1 MMRTGSCF
9 LPAIALAFAV
19 WLPFAHDART
29 QEATRTTAGAAALT
43 VSVNKPE
50 ALQWPVL
57 IPASG
62 RLAAWHE
69 AIISAEVG
77 GLRIIAVNADVGTAV
92 KKGDLLVQFDAETAQ
107 AELEQQQAS
116 VEQAKADLDQAVANA
131 DRARGL
137 TGSGAISNQQTTEY
151 LITERKSKAALAS
164 SQAALVSAQ
173 LTLDR
178 TKVYAI
184 DDGVIS
190 ERSASLGKVVSAGD
204 ELFKLIRQNRI
215 EWQAELPVKRLAD
228 VKEGTKAVIPTPL
241 GEVRGEVRLVS
252 PTTSTSNGRVT
263 VYVALQPAKGMPQPK
278 TGILVSGNFTFAST
292 DALTVPATAVTLRD
306 GFSYVFVLNATDQP
320 TVTRKRVETGRRQDG
335 RVEIVSGIE
344 KTDDVVMS
352 GGAFLADGSVVR
364 VVDAV
369 AAAKTEA
376 KK

>member
-1 MMRTGSCF
+1 MLKTSHPLTTM
-9 LPAIALAFAV
+9 ALACVVCLAFTPAGR
-19 WLPFAHDART
+19 AEDAT
-29 QEATRTTAGAAALT
+29 QTTAGAAALT
-43 VSVNKPE
+43 VSVTKPE
-50 ALQWPVL
+50 VSQWPVL

-69 AIISAEVG
+69 AVISAEVS
-77 GLRIIAVNADVGTAV
+77 GLRIIGINADVGATV
-92 KKGDLLVQFDAETAQ
+92 KKGELLVQFDAETAQ

-137 TGSGAISNQQTTEY
+137 TGSGAISAQQTTEY

-164 SQAALVSAQ
+164 SKAALASAQ

-178 TKVYAI
+178 TKVYAN

-190 ERSASLGKVVSAGD
+190 ERSASLGKVVTAGD

-241 GEVRGEVRLVS
+241 GDVRGEVRLVS
-252 PTTSTSNGRVT
+252 PTSSTANGRVT
-263 VYVALQPAKGMPQPK
+263 VYVALQPAVGMPQPK
-278 TGILVSGNFTFAST
+278 TGILVSGNFEFSAT

-306 GFSYVFVLNATDQP
+306 GFSYAFVLNATDQP
-320 TVTRKRVETGRRQDG
+320 TVTRKRVETGRRQGD
-335 RVEIVSGIE
+335 RVEIVSGIDTTE
-344 KTDDVVMS
+344 EVVVS

-364 VVDAV
+364 VVDTV
-369 AAAKTEA
+369 AAAETEA
-376 KK
+376 TK

>member
-1 MMRTGSCF
+1 MLKTSHPLTTM
-9 LPAIALAFAV
+9 ALACVVCLAFTPAGR
-19 WLPFAHDART
+19 AQDAT
-29 QEATRTTAGAAALT
+29 QTTAGAAALT
-43 VSVNKPE
+43 VSVTKPE
-50 ALQWPVL
+50 VSQWPVL

-69 AIISAEVG
+69 AVISAEVS
-77 GLRIIAVNADVGTAV
+77 GLRIIGINADVGATV
-92 KKGDLLVQFDAETAQ
+92 KKGELLVQFDAETAQ

-137 TGSGAISNQQTTEY
+137 TGSGAISAQQTTEY

-164 SQAALVSAQ
+164 SKAALASAQ

-178 TKVYAI
+178 TKVYAN

-190 ERSASLGKVVSAGD
+190 ERSASLGKVVTAGD

-241 GEVRGEVRLVS
+241 GDVRGEVRLVS
-252 PTTSTSNGRVT
+252 PTSSTANGRVT
-263 VYVALQPAKGMPQPK
+263 VYVALQPAVGMPQPK
-278 TGILVSGNFTFAST
+278 TGILVSGNFEFSAT

-306 GFSYVFVLNATDQP
+306 GFSYAFVLNATDQP
-320 TVTRKRVETGRRQDG
+320 TVTRKRVETGRRQGD
-335 RVEIVSGIE
+335 RVEIVSGIDTTE
-344 KTDDVVMS
+344 EVVVS

-364 VVDAV
+364 VVDTV
-369 AAAKTEA
+369 AEAETEA
-376 KK
+376 MK

>member
-1 MMRTGSCF
+1 MLKTSHPLTTM
-9 LPAIALAFAV
+9 ALACVVCLAFTPAG
-19 WLPFAHDART
+19 RT
-29 QEATRTTAGAAALT
+29 QDATQTTAGAAALT
-43 VSVNKPE
+43 VSVTKPE
-50 ALQWPVL
+50 VSQWPVL

-69 AIISAEVG
+69 AVISAEVS
-77 GLRIIAVNADVGTAV
+77 GLRIIGINADVGATV
-92 KKGDLLVQFDAETAQ
+92 KKGELLVQFDAETAQ

-137 TGSGAISNQQTTEY
+137 TGSGAISAQQTTEY

-164 SQAALVSAQ
+164 SKAALASAQ

-178 TKVYAI
+178 TKVYAN

-190 ERSASLGKVVSAGD
+190 ERSASLGKVVTAGD

-241 GEVRGEVRLVS
+241 GDVRGEVRLVS
-252 PTTSTSNGRVT
+252 PTSSTANGRVT
-263 VYVALQPAKGMPQPK
+263 VYVALQPAVGMPQPK
-278 TGILVSGNFTFAST
+278 TGILVSGNFEFSAT

-306 GFSYVFVLNATDQP
+306 GFSYAFVLNATDHS
-320 TVTRKRVETGRRQDG
+320 TVTRKRVETGRRQGD
-335 RVEIVSGIE
+335 RVEIVSGIDTTE
-344 KTDDVVMS
+344 EVVVS

-364 VVDAV
+364 VVDTV
-369 AAAKTEA
+369 AAAETEA
-376 KK
+376 TK

>member
-1 MMRTGSCF
+1 MLKTSHPLTTM
-9 LPAIALAFAV
+9 ALACVVCLAFTPAGR
-19 WLPFAHDART
+19 AQDAT
-29 QEATRTTAGAAALT
+29 QTTAGAAALT
-43 VSVNKPE
+43 VSVTKPE
-50 ALQWPVL
+50 VSQWPVL

-69 AIISAEVG
+69 AVISAEVS
-77 GLRIIAVNADVGTAV
+77 GLRIIGINADVGATV
-92 KKGDLLVQFDAETAQ
+92 KKGELLVQFDAETAQ

-137 TGSGAISNQQTTEY
+137 TGSGAISAQQTTEY

-164 SQAALVSAQ
+164 SKAALASAQ

-178 TKVYAI
+178 TKVYAN

-190 ERSASLGKVVSAGD
+190 ERSASLGKVVTAGD

-241 GEVRGEVRLVS
+241 GDVRGEVRLVS
-252 PTTSTSNGRVT
+252 PTSSTANGRVT
-263 VYVALQPAKGMPQPK
+263 VYVALQPAVGMPQPK
-278 TGILVSGNFTFAST
+278 TGILVSGNFEFSAT

-306 GFSYVFVLNATDQP
+306 GFSYAFVLNATDQP
-320 TVTRKRVETGRRQDG
+320 TVTRKRVETGRRQGD
-335 RVEIVSGIE
+335 RVEIVSGIDTTE
-344 KTDDVVMS
+344 EVVVS

-364 VVDAV
+364 VVDTV
-369 AAAKTEA
+369 AAAETEA
-376 KK
+376 TK

>member
-1 MMRTGSCF
+1 MRKNNRF
-9 LPAIALAFAV
+9 LPAMATAFVACLAFAHV
-19 WLPFAHDART
+19 TSA
-29 QEATRTTAGAAALT
+29 QEANQATAGAAALT
-43 VSVNKPE
+43 VSLTKPE
-50 ALQWPVL
+50 MLQWPVL

-62 RLAAWHE
+62 RLAAWQE
-69 AIISAEVG
+69 AVISAETG
-77 GLRIIAVNADVGTAV
+77 GMRILAVKADIGTEV
-92 KKGDLLVQFDAETAQ
+92 KKGDLLVQFAAETAQ

-164 SQAALVSAQ
+164 SKAALASAQ

-190 ERSASLGKVVSAGD
+190 ERSASLGKVVNAGD
-204 ELFKLIRQNRI
+204 ELFKLIRQNRV

-228 VKEGTKAVIPTPL
+228 VKEGTKAIIPTPL
-241 GEVRGEVRLVS
+241 GDVRGTVRLVS
-252 PTTSTSNGRVT
+252 PTTSTASGRVT
-263 VYVALQPAKGMPQPK
+263 VYVALQPAEGMPQPK
-278 TGILVSGNFTFAST
+278 TGILVSGNFEFGATE
-292 DALTVPATAVTLRD
+292 ALTVPATAITLRD
-306 GFSYVFVLNATDQP
+306 GFSYVFILNATDQP
-320 TVTRKRVETGRRQDG
+320 TVTRKRVETGRRQGD
-335 RVEIVSGIE
+335 RVEVISGIE
-344 KTDDVVMS
+344 KTDEVVTS

-364 VVDAV
+364 VVDATAV
-369 AAAKTEA
+369 ARTEV

>member
-1 MMRTGSCF
+1 MLKTSHPLTTM
-9 LPAIALAFAV
+9 ALACVVCLAFTPAGR
-19 WLPFAHDART
+19 AQDAT
-29 QEATRTTAGAAALT
+29 QTTAGAAALT
-43 VSVNKPE
+43 VSVTKPE
-50 ALQWPVL
+50 ASQWPVL

-69 AIISAEVG
+69 AVISAEVS
-77 GLRIIAVNADVGTAV
+77 GLRIIGINADVGATV
-92 KKGDLLVQFDAETAQ
+92 KKGELLVQFDAETAQ

-137 TGSGAISNQQTTEY
+137 TGSGAISAQQTTEY
-151 LITERKSKAALAS
+151 LITERKSKAALS
-164 SQAALVSAQ
+164 SSKAALASAQ

-178 TKVYAI
+178 TKVYAN

-190 ERSASLGKVVSAGD
+190 ERSASLGKVVTAGD

-241 GEVRGEVRLVS
+241 GDISGEVRLVS
-252 PTTSTSNGRVT
+252 PTSSTANGRVT
-263 VYVALQPAKGMPQPK
+263 VYVALQPAVGMPQPK
-278 TGILVSGNFTFAST
+278 TGILVSGNFEFSAT

-306 GFSYVFVLNATDQP
+306 GFSYAFVLNATDQP
-320 TVTRKRVETGRRQDG
+320 TVTRKRVETGRRQGD
-335 RVEIVSGIE
+335 RVEIVSGIDTTE
-344 KTDDVVMS
+344 EVVVS

-364 VVDAV
+364 VVDTV
-369 AAAKTEA
+369 AAAETEA
-376 KK
+376 TK

>member
-1 MMRTGSCF
+1 MLKTSHPLTTM
-9 LPAIALAFAV
+9 ALACVVCLAFTPAGR
-19 WLPFAHDART
+19 AQDAT
-29 QEATRTTAGAAALT
+29 QTTAGAAALT
-43 VSVNKPE
+43 VSVTKPE
-50 ALQWPVL
+50 VSQWPVL

-69 AIISAEVG
+69 AVISAEVS
-77 GLRIIAVNADVGTAV
+77 GLRIIGINADVGATV
-92 KKGDLLVQFDAETAQ
+92 KKGELLVQFDAETAQ

-137 TGSGAISNQQTTEY
+137 TGSGAISAQQTTEY

-164 SQAALVSAQ
+164 SKAALASAQ

-178 TKVYAI
+178 TKVYAN

-190 ERSASLGKVVSAGD
+190 ERSASLGKVVTAGD

-241 GEVRGEVRLVS
+241 GDVRGEVRLVS
-252 PTTSTSNGRVT
+252 PTSSTASGRVT
-263 VYVALQPAKGMPQPK
+263 VYVALQPAVGMPQPK
-278 TGILVSGNFTFAST
+278 TGILVSGNFEFSAT

-306 GFSYVFVLNATDQP
+306 GFSYAFVLNATDQP
-320 TVTRKRVETGRRQDG
+320 TVTRKRVETGRRQGD
-335 RVEIVSGIE
+335 RVEIVSGIDTTE
-344 KTDDVVMS
+344 EVVVS

-364 VVDAV
+364 VVDTV
-369 AAAKTEA
+369 AEAETEA
-376 KK
+376 MK

>member
-1 MMRTGSCF
+1 MLKTSHPLTTM
-9 LPAIALAFAV
+9 ALACVVCLAFTPAGR
-19 WLPFAHDART
+19 AQDAT
-29 QEATRTTAGAAALT
+29 QTTAGAAALT
-43 VSVNKPE
+43 VSVTKPE
-50 ALQWPVL
+50 VSQWPVL

-62 RLAAWHE
+62 RLAAWRE
-69 AIISAEVG
+69 AVISAEVS
-77 GLRIIAVNADVGTAV
+77 GLRIIGINADVGATV
-92 KKGDLLVQFDAETAQ
+92 KKGELLVQFDAETAQ

-137 TGSGAISNQQTTEY
+137 TGSGAISAQQTTEY

-164 SQAALVSAQ
+164 SKAALASAQ

-178 TKVYAI
+178 TKVYAN

-190 ERSASLGKVVSAGD
+190 ERSASLGKVVTAGD

-241 GEVRGEVRLVS
+241 GDVRGEVRLVS
-252 PTTSTSNGRVT
+252 PTSSTANGRVT
-263 VYVALQPAKGMPQPK
+263 VYVALQPAVGMPQPK
-278 TGILVSGNFTFAST
+278 TGILVSGNFEFSAT

-306 GFSYVFVLNATDQP
+306 GFSYAFVLNATDQP
-320 TVTRKRVETGRRQDG
+320 TVTRKRVETGRRQGD
-335 RVEIVSGIE
+335 RVEIVSGIDTTE
-344 KTDDVVMS
+344 EVVVS

-364 VVDAV
+364 VVDTV
-369 AAAKTEA
+369 AAAETEA
-376 KK
+376 TK

>member
-1 MMRTGSCF
+1 MLKTSHPLTTM
-9 LPAIALAFAV
+9 ALACVVCLAFTPAGR
-19 WLPFAHDART
+19 AQDAT
-29 QEATRTTAGAAALT
+29 QTTAGAAALT
-43 VSVNKPE
+43 VSVTKPE
-50 ALQWPVL
+50 VSQWPVL

-69 AIISAEVG
+69 AVISAEVS
-77 GLRIIAVNADVGTAV
+77 GLRIIGINADVGATV
-92 KKGDLLVQFDAETAQ
+92 KKGELLVQFDAETAQ

-137 TGSGAISNQQTTEY
+137 TGSGAISAQQTTEY

-164 SQAALVSAQ
+164 SKAALASAQ

-178 TKVYAI
+178 TKVYAN

-190 ERSASLGKVVSAGD
+190 ERSASLGKVVTAGD

-241 GEVRGEVRLVS
+241 GDVRGEVRLVS
-252 PTTSTSNGRVT
+252 PTSSTANGRVT
-263 VYVALQPAKGMPQPK
+263 VYVALQPAVGMPQPK
-278 TGILVSGNFTFAST
+278 TGILVSGNFEFSAT

-306 GFSYVFVLNATDQP
+306 GFSYAFVLNATDQP
-320 TVTRKRVETGRRQDG
+320 TVTRKRVETGRRQGD
-335 RVEIVSGIE
+335 RVEIVSGID
-344 KTDDVVMS
+344 KTEEVVVS

-364 VVDAV
+364 VVDTV
-369 AAAKTEA
+369 AAAETEA
-376 KK
+376 AK

>member
-1 MMRTGSCF
+1 MLKTSHPFTTM
-9 LPAIALAFAV
+9 ALACVVCLAFTPAGR
-19 WLPFAHDART
+19 AQDAT
-29 QEATRTTAGAAALT
+29 QTTAGAAALT
-43 VSVNKPE
+43 VSVTKPE
-50 ALQWPVL
+50 VSQWPVL

-69 AIISAEVG
+69 AVISAEVS
-77 GLRIIAVNADVGTAV
+77 GLRIIGINADVGATV
-92 KKGDLLVQFDAETAQ
+92 KKGELLVQFDAETAQ

-137 TGSGAISNQQTTEY
+137 TGSGAISAQQTTEY

-164 SQAALVSAQ
+164 SKAALASAQ

-178 TKVYAI
+178 TKVYAN

-190 ERSASLGKVVSAGD
+190 ERSASLGKVVTAGD

-241 GEVRGEVRLVS
+241 GDVRGEVRLVS
-252 PTTSTSNGRVT
+252 PTSSTASGRVT
-263 VYVALQPAKGMPQPK
+263 VYVALQPAVGMPQPK
-278 TGILVSGNFTFAST
+278 TGILVSGNFEFSAT

-306 GFSYVFVLNATDQP
+306 GFSYAFVLNATDQP
-320 TVTRKRVETGRRQDG
+320 TVTRKRVETGRRQGD
-335 RVEIVSGIE
+335 RVEIVSGIDTTE
-344 KTDDVVMS
+344 EVVVS

-364 VVDAV
+364 VVDTV
-369 AAAKTEA
+369 AAAETEA
-376 KK
+376 TK

>member
-1 MMRTGSCF
+1 MLKTSHPLTTM
-9 LPAIALAFAV
+9 ALACVVCLAFTPAGR
-19 WLPFAHDART
+19 AQDAT
-29 QEATRTTAGAAALT
+29 QTTAGAAALT
-43 VSVNKPE
+43 VSVTKPE
-50 ALQWPVL
+50 VSQWPVL

-69 AIISAEVG
+69 AVISAEVS
-77 GLRIIAVNADVGTAV
+77 GLRIIGINADVGATV
-92 KKGDLLVQFDAETAQ
+92 KKGELLVQFDAETAQ

-137 TGSGAISNQQTTEY
+137 TGSGAISAQQTTEY

-164 SQAALVSAQ
+164 SKAALASAQ

-178 TKVYAI
+178 TKVYAN

-190 ERSASLGKVVSAGD
+190 ERSASLGKVVTAGD

-241 GEVRGEVRLVS
+241 GDVRGEVRLVS
-252 PTTSTSNGRVT
+252 PMSSTANGRVT
-263 VYVALQPAKGMPQPK
+263 VYVALQPAVGMPQPK
-278 TGILVSGNFTFAST
+278 TGILVSGNFEFSAT

-306 GFSYVFVLNATDQP
+306 GFSYAFVLNATDQP
-320 TVTRKRVETGRRQDG
+320 TVTRKRVETGRRQGD
-335 RVEIVSGIE
+335 RVEIVSGIDTTE
-344 KTDDVVMS
+344 EVVVS

-364 VVDAV
+364 VVDTV
-369 AAAKTEA
+369 AAAETEA
-376 KK
+376 TK

>member
-1 MMRTGSCF
+1 MLKTSHP
-9 LPAIALAFAV
+9 LTTIALACVVCLTFTPAGR
-19 WLPFAHDART
+19 AQDAT
-29 QEATRTTAGAAALT
+29 QTTAGAAALT
-43 VSVNKPE
+43 VSVTKPE
-50 ALQWPVL
+50 VSQWPVL

-69 AIISAEVG
+69 AVISAEVS
-77 GLRIIAVNADVGTAV
+77 GLRIIGINADVGATV
-92 KKGDLLVQFDAETAQ
+92 KKGELLVQFDAETAQ

-137 TGSGAISNQQTTEY
+137 TGSGAISAQQTTEY

-164 SQAALVSAQ
+164 SKAALASAQ

-178 TKVYAI
+178 TKVYAN

-190 ERSASLGKVVSAGD
+190 ERSASLGKVVTAGD

-241 GEVRGEVRLVS
+241 GDVRGEVRLVS
-252 PTTSTSNGRVT
+252 PTSSTANGRVT
-263 VYVALQPAKGMPQPK
+263 VYVALQPAVGMPQPK
-278 TGILVSGNFTFAST
+278 TGILVSGNFEFSAT

-306 GFSYVFVLNATDQP
+306 GFSYAFVLNATDQP
-320 TVTRKRVETGRRQDG
+320 TVTRKRVETGRRQGD
-335 RVEIVSGIE
+335 RVEIVSGIDTTE
-344 KTDDVVMS
+344 EVVVS

-364 VVDAV
+364 VVDTV
-369 AAAKTEA
+369 AAAETEA
-376 KK
+376 TK

>member
-1 MMRTGSCF
+1 MLKTQRPLVTMVLACVVC
-9 LPAIALAFAV
+9 LAFTPAGR
-19 WLPFAHDART
+19 AQDAT
-29 QEATRTTAGAAALT
+29 QTTAGAAALT
-43 VSVNKPE
+43 VSVTKPE
-50 ALQWPVL
+50 ASQWPVL

-69 AIISAEVG
+69 AVISAEVS
-77 GLRIIAVNADVGTAV
+77 GLRIIGINADVGATV
-92 KKGDLLVQFDAETAQ
+92 KKGELLVQFDAETAQ

-137 TGSGAISNQQTTEY
+137 TGSGAISAQQTTEY
-151 LITERKSKAALAS
+151 LITERKSKAALS
-164 SQAALVSAQ
+164 SSKAALASAQ

-178 TKVYAI
+178 TKVYAN

-190 ERSASLGKVVSAGD
+190 ERSASLGKVVTAGD

-241 GEVRGEVRLVS
+241 GDVRGEVRLVS
-252 PTTSTSNGRVT
+252 PTSSTANGRVT
-263 VYVALQPAKGMPQPK
+263 VYVALQPAVGMPQPK
-278 TGILVSGNFTFAST
+278 TGILVSGNFEFSAT

-306 GFSYVFVLNATDQP
+306 GFSYAFVLNATDQP
-320 TVTRKRVETGRRQDG
+320 TVTRKRVETGRRQGD
-335 RVEIVSGIE
+335 RVEIVSGIDTTE
-344 KTDDVVMS
+344 EVVVS

-364 VVDAV
+364 VVDTV
-369 AAAKTEA
+369 AEAETEA
-376 KK
+376 MK

>member
-1 MMRTGSCF
+1 MLKTSHPLTTM
-9 LPAIALAFAV
+9 ALACVVCLAFTPAGR
-19 WLPFAHDART
+19 AQDAT
-29 QEATRTTAGAAALT
+29 QTTAAAAALT
-43 VSVNKPE
+43 VSVTKPE
-50 ALQWPVL
+50 VSQWPVL

-69 AIISAEVG
+69 AVISAEVS
-77 GLRIIAVNADVGTAV
+77 GLRIIGINADVGATV
-92 KKGDLLVQFDAETAQ
+92 KKGELLVQFDAETAQ

-137 TGSGAISNQQTTEY
+137 TGSGAISAQQTTEY

-164 SQAALVSAQ
+164 SKAALASAQ

-178 TKVYAI
+178 TNVYAN

-190 ERSASLGKVVSAGD
+190 ERSASLGKVVTAGD

-241 GEVRGEVRLVS
+241 GDVRGEVRLVS
-252 PTTSTSNGRVT
+252 PTSSTASGRVT
-263 VYVALQPAKGMPQPK
+263 VYVALQPAVGMPQPK
-278 TGILVSGNFTFAST
+278 TGILVSGNFEFSAT

-306 GFSYVFVLNATDQP
+306 GFSYAFVLNATDQP
-320 TVTRKRVETGRRQDG
+320 TVTRKRVETGRRQGD
-335 RVEIVSGIE
+335 RVEIVSGIDTTE
-344 KTDDVVMS
+344 EVVVS

-364 VVDAV
+364 VVDTV
-369 AAAKTEA
+369 AAAETEA
-376 KK
+376 TK

>member
-1 MMRTGSCF
+1 MLKTSHPLTTM
-9 LPAIALAFAV
+9 ALACVVCLAFTPAGR
-19 WLPFAHDART
+19 AQDAT
-29 QEATRTTAGAAALT
+29 QTTAGAAALT
-43 VSVNKPE
+43 VSVTKPE
-50 ALQWPVL
+50 VSQWPVL

-69 AIISAEVG
+69 AVISAEVS
-77 GLRIIAVNADVGTAV
+77 GLRIIGINADVGATV
-92 KKGDLLVQFDAETAQ
+92 KKGELLVQFDAETAQ

-137 TGSGAISNQQTTEY
+137 TGSGAISAQQTTEY

-164 SQAALVSAQ
+164 SKAALASAQ

-178 TKVYAI
+178 TKVYAN

-190 ERSASLGKVVSAGD
+190 ERSASLGKVVTAGD

-241 GEVRGEVRLVS
+241 GDISGEVRLVS
-252 PTTSTSNGRVT
+252 PTSSTASGRVT
-263 VYVALQPAKGMPQPK
+263 VYVALQPAVGMPQPK
-278 TGILVSGNFTFAST
+278 TGILVSGNFEFSAT

-306 GFSYVFVLNATDQP
+306 GFSYAFVLNATDQP
-320 TVTRKRVETGRRQDG
+320 TVTRKRVETGRRQGD
-335 RVEIVSGIE
+335 RVEIVSGIDTTE
-344 KTDDVVMS
+344 EVVVS

-364 VVDAV
+364 VVDTV
-369 AAAKTEA
+369 AAAETEA
-376 KK
+376 TK

>member
-1 MMRTGSCF
+1 MLKTSHPLTTM
-9 LPAIALAFAV
+9 ALACVVCLAFTPAGR
-19 WLPFAHDART
+19 AQDAT
-29 QEATRTTAGAAALT
+29 QTTAGAAALT
-43 VSVNKPE
+43 VSVTKPE
-50 ALQWPVL
+50 VSQWPVL

-69 AIISAEVG
+69 AVISAEVS
-77 GLRIIAVNADVGTAV
+77 GLRIIGINADVGATV
-92 KKGDLLVQFDAETAQ
+92 KKGELLVQFDAETAQ

-137 TGSGAISNQQTTEY
+137 TGSGAISAQQTTEY

-164 SQAALVSAQ
+164 SKAALASVQ

-178 TKVYAI
+178 TKVYAN

-190 ERSASLGKVVSAGD
+190 ERSASLGKVVTAGD

-241 GEVRGEVRLVS
+241 GDVRGEVRLVS
-252 PTTSTSNGRVT
+252 PTSSTANGRVT
-263 VYVALQPAKGMPQPK
+263 VYVALQPAVGMPQPK
-278 TGILVSGNFTFAST
+278 TGILVSGNFEFSAT

-306 GFSYVFVLNATDQP
+306 GFSYAFVLNATDQP
-320 TVTRKRVETGRRQDG
+320 TVTRKRVETGRRQGD
-335 RVEIVSGIE
+335 RVEIVSGIDTTE
-344 KTDDVVMS
+344 EVVVS

-364 VVDAV
+364 VVDTV
-369 AAAKTEA
+369 AAAETEA
-376 KK
+376 TK

>member
-1 MMRTGSCF
+1 MLKTSHPLTTM
-9 LPAIALAFAV
+9 ALACVVCLAFTPAGR
-19 WLPFAHDART
+19 AQDAT
-29 QEATRTTAGAAALT
+29 QTTAGAAALT
-43 VSVNKPE
+43 VSVTKPE
-50 ALQWPVL
+50 VSQWPVL

-69 AIISAEVG
+69 AVISAEVS
-77 GLRIIAVNADVGTAV
+77 GLRIIGINADVGATV
-92 KKGDLLVQFDAETAQ
+92 KKGELLVQFDAETAQ

-137 TGSGAISNQQTTEY
+137 TGSGAISAQQTTEY

-164 SQAALVSAQ
+164 SKAALASAQ

-178 TKVYAI
+178 TNVYAN

-190 ERSASLGKVVSAGD
+190 ERSASLGKVVTAGD

-241 GEVRGEVRLVS
+241 GDVRGEVRLVS
-252 PTTSTSNGRVT
+252 PTSSTASGRVT
-263 VYVALQPAKGMPQPK
+263 VYVALQPAVGMPQPK
-278 TGILVSGNFTFAST
+278 TGILVSGNFEFSAT

-306 GFSYVFVLNATDQP
+306 GFSYAFVLNATDQP
-320 TVTRKRVETGRRQDG
+320 TVTRKRVETGRRQGD
-335 RVEIVSGIE
+335 RVEIVSGIDTTE
-344 KTDDVVMS
+344 EVVVS

-364 VVDAV
+364 VVDTV
-369 AAAKTEA
+369 AAAETEA
-376 KK
+376 TK

>member
-1 MMRTGSCF
+1 MRKNNRF
-9 LPAIALAFAV
+9 LPAMATAFVACLAFAHV
-19 WLPFAHDART
+19 TSA
-29 QEATRTTAGAAALT
+29 QEANQATAGAAALT
-43 VSVNKPE
+43 VSLTKPE
-50 ALQWPVL
+50 MLQWPVL

-62 RLAAWHE
+62 RLAAWQE
-69 AIISAEVG
+69 AVISAETG
-77 GLRIIAVNADVGTAV
+77 GMRIIAVKADVGTEV
-92 KKGDLLVQFDAETAQ
+92 KKGDLLVQFAAETAQ

-164 SQAALVSAQ
+164 SKAALASAQ

-190 ERSASLGKVVSAGD
+190 ERSASLGKVVNAGD
-204 ELFKLIRQNRI
+204 ELFKLIRQNRV

-228 VKEGTKAVIPTPL
+228 VKEGTKAIIPTPL
-241 GEVRGEVRLVS
+241 GDVRGTVRLVS
-252 PTTSTSNGRVT
+252 PTTSTASGRVT
-263 VYVALQPAKGMPQPK
+263 VYVALQPAEGMPQPK
-278 TGILVSGNFTFAST
+278 TGILVSGNFEFGATE
-292 DALTVPATAVTLRD
+292 ALTVPATAITLRD
-306 GFSYVFVLNATDQP
+306 GFSYVFILNATDQP
-320 TVTRKRVETGRRQDG
+320 TVTRKRVETGRRQGD
-335 RVEIVSGIE
+335 RVEVISGIE
-344 KTDDVVMS
+344 KTDEVVTS

-364 VVDAV
+364 VVDATAV
-369 AAAKTEA
+369 ARTEV